1 MFTLLLFYNNLGC
14 AHVIQEVATT
24 VNPHFHVVSSILGTA
39 QRNTECSFSRQSLRQ
54 ASLDFYLAYGHGK
67 EE

>member
-1 MFTLLLFYNNLGC
+1 MF
-14 AHVIQEVATT
+14 HVIREVATT

-39 QRNTECSFSRQSLRQ
+39 QRNTACSFSRQSLRQ
-54 ASLDFYLAYGHGK
+54 ASLDFCLASVHGK